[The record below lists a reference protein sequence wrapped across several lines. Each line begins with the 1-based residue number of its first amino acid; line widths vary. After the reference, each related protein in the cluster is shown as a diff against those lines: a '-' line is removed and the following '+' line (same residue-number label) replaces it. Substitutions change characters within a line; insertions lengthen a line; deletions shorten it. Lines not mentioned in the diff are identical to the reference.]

1 MFDKKIVP
9 TVLRWLGIAV
19 VASVLMAIFL
29 TFSYIGPEVKILSLY
44 INVTKTI
51 FIATAVLGTVVEVFV
66 RMMRKRERS

>member
-19 VASVLMAIFL
+19 VASVLMAML
-29 TFSYIGPEVKILSLY
+29 LKFSYMGPEAKILSFY

-51 FIATAVLGTVVEVFV
+51 FIATAVLGTVIEVFV
-66 RMMRKRERS
+66 RGMKKIKGS